1 LYQSLFEDASLFCL
15 LLEID
20 RDLAGTA
27 QAARCPACGGTL
39 HRASFWRKPR
49 GAPAELGRE
58 HRERFSFCCAVEGCR
73 RRVTPASVRF
83 LGRKV
88 YLGAV
93 VVLVAALRDGATRQ
107 RGERLRELLGVSRR
121 TLGRWRRWWR
131 QGVPATRFW
140 QAARGRWAQPV
151 AEEALP
157 ASLLAAFG
165 AVAES
170 AERVVSVLRF
180 LGPLTTGPGLCGG
193 AF

>member
-1 LYQSLFEDASLFCL
+1 MYQSLLEDASLHDL

-27 QAARCPACGGTL
+27 RASGCPACGGTL

-49 GAPAELGRE
+49 GAPASLGRE
-58 HRERFSFCCAVEGCR
+58 HGERFSFCCAEEGCR

-93 VVLVAALRDGATRQ
+93 VLLVAALRDGATRQ

-121 TLGRWRRWWR
+121 TLGRWRRFWR
-131 QGVPATRFW
+131 ETVPATHFW
-140 QAARGRWAQPV
+140 QAARGRWALPV

-165 AVAES
+165 AVAEPV
-170 AERVVSVLRF
+170 ERVVSVLRF
-180 LGPLTTGPGLCGG
+180 LGPLTTGLGLCGG

>member
-1 LYQSLFEDASLFCL
+1 MYQSLLEDASLFCL

-20 RDLAGTA
+20 RDLARTT
-27 QAARCPACGGTL
+27 QAAGCPACGGRL
-39 HRASFWRKPR
+39 HRACFWRKPR
-49 GAPAELGRE
+49 GGPVGLGRE

-73 RRVTPASVRF
+73 RRMTPASVRF

-131 QGVPATRFW
+131 QGVPATQFW
-140 QAARGRWAQPV
+140 QAQRGRWPRPV

-157 ASLLAAFG
+157 ASLLAAFDG
-165 AVAES
+165 VAEPVQ
-170 AERVVSVLRF
+170 RVVSVLRF
-180 LGPLTTGPGLCGG
+180 LDPLTTGPGLCGG